1 MKKSINILMAGAFV
15 AAIMGLTSCDDFL
28 KESRSTLRLQQNSG
42 KLLMTLSRVLQ
53 HSISVVC
60 PT

>member
-15 AAIMGLTSCDDFL
+15 AATMGLTSCDDFL
-28 KESRSTLRLQQNSG
+28 KEKPLQQNSG

-53 HSISVVC
+53 HSISAVC

>member
-1 MKKSINILMAGAFV
+1 MAGAFV
-15 AAIMGLTSCDDFL
+15 AATMGLTSCDDFL
-28 KESRSTLRLQQNSG
+28 KEIRSTLRLQQNSG

-53 HSISVVC
+53 HSITVVC